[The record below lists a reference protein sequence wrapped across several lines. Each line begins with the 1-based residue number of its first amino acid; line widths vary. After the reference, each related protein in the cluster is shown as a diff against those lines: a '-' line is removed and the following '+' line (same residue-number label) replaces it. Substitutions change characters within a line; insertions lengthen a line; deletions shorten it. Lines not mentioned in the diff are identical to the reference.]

1 MRLHLE
7 LEDRVVSDESNRASI
22 IDVPACAKLKPG
34 VRFVHE
40 SPNPKHRDYQAADRV
55 AH

>member
-40 SPNPKHRDYQAADRV
+40 SPNPFRSASSASFF
-55 AH
+55 A